1 MNQPSLKKMT
11 GLGAPIALQDLLASI
26 FSSDETVILAAA
38 DYLKAYAIDCM
49 FTAIFFCYTGF
60 YNGIGRTRFVMLQG
74 IIGAFGVRVPVSY
87 FMSLRLN
94 ASLFDIGLA
103 TPMSSIVQLI
113 LCLGFMAIL
122 KRREKQ

>member
-11 GLGAPIALQDLLASI
+11 GLGAPIAPQDLLASI
-26 FSSDETVILAAA
+26 FSSDEAVILAAA

-60 YNGIGRTRFVMLQG
+60 YNGRTRFVMLQG

-87 FMSLRLN
+87 FMSLRPN
-94 ASLFDIGLA
+94 PSLFEIGLV

>member
-26 FSSDETVILAAA
+26 FSSDEAVI
-38 DYLKAYAIDCM
+38 
-49 FTAIFFCYTGF
+49 
-60 YNGIGRTRFVMLQG
+60 
-74 IIGAFGVRVPVSY
+74 
-87 FMSLRLN
+87 
-94 ASLFDIGLA
+94 LA